1 MLAVCLVYATGTV
14 GPASA
19 GLGRLKSAL
28 QLRKV
33 PAALI
38 LSFGTPAALAAC
50 PPDAADGTVMR
61 KGDIVLAYRPVL
73 KGKSDRM
80 PMAKHFTLEVQ
91 LCDQHGIS
99 AARLHTADAT
109 MPEHRHGMNYRPLIT
124 PLGDGRFRVEGMMLH
139 MAGHWQLAFEVQAG
153 KETSILTHDVQID

>member
-1 MLAVCLVYATGTV
+1 MLAVCLAYATGTV

-33 PAALI
+33 LAALI
-38 LSFGTPAALAAC
+38 LSLVTAATLAAC
-50 PPDAADGTVMR
+50 PPDAADGTVVR
-61 KGDIVLAYRPVL
+61 KGDLVLAYRPVL
-73 KGKSDRM
+73 ADITSRI

-99 AARLHTADAT
+99 AARLHKVDAT
-109 MPEHRHGMNYRPLIT
+109 MPEHRHGMNYRPAIT
-124 PLGDGRFRVEGMMLH
+124 PLGGGRFHVEGMMLH